1 MITKENV
8 LEALSNV
15 QEPDLGKDLVTLQM
29 IKNLSINGLDIAFD
43 IALTTPACPM
53 KDHMRSACEQAIK
66 MLVHADAIV
75 RVGFNSNV
83 QKPNPKLAAI
93 QHIIMIVS
101 GKGGVGK
108 STVSS
113 NIAQSLQLAGAKVGL
128 LDADIF
134 GPSMP
139 MMFDTK
145 NAKPMVFQQ
154 DGKNMIV
161 PVEKYGLKLMSM
173 GYLVEEKN
181 AVVWRGP
188 MASSAVKQFFND
200 VDWGELD
207 YLIIDMPPGTSDI
220 HLTIMQMGIVSGAVV
235 VTTPQKVALADAHK
249 AIAMFG
255 QAKANIPILGLIE
268 NMAYFI
274 PDKHPDEK
282 YYIFGKNGGKNLAAE
297 LDLTFLGEIPLEM
310 NICESGD
317 VGSPQVLNPLDSES
331 KKQFKEITDL
341 LIRQVA
347 KLNQQK

>member
-1 MITKENV
+1 MITKEKV

-29 IKNLSINGLDIAFD
+29 IKNLSIQGLQVSFD

-66 MLVHADAIV
+66 LLVDPEATV
-75 RVGFNSNV
+75 VVGFNSSAN
-83 QKPNPKLAAI
+83 QKINPKLAGI

-145 NAKPMVFQQ
+145 NAKPQVFQQ
-154 DGKNMIV
+154 DGKNIIM

-220 HLTIMQMGIVSGAVV
+220 HLTIMQMGIISGAVV

-249 AIAMFG
+249 AIAMFS

-268 NMAYFI
+268 NMAYFV
-274 PDKHPDEK
+274 PEKHPEEK
-282 YYIFGKNGGKNLAAE
+282 YYIFGKNGGKNLASE
-297 LDLTFLGEIPLEM
+297 LDLTFLGEIPLE
-310 NICESGD
+310 IGVCESGD
-317 VGSPQVLNPLDSES
+317 SGSPQVLNPLES
-331 KKQFKEITDL
+331 ASKSNFKEITDL
-341 LIRQVA
+341 LVRQVA
-347 KLNQQK
+347 KLNK